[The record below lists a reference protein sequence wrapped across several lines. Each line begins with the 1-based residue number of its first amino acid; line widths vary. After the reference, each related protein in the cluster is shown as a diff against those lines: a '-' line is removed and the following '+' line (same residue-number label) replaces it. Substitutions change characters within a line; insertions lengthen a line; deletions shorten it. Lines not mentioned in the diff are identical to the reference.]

1 MPMKSH
7 FQRDMVRLERD
18 ILYLGSLVEQATNK
32 AILALTARRPELA
45 EALIAADDEIDAREV
60 QIEDECLKVLA
71 LHQPVAGDLR
81 FIVAVSKIDNELERI
96 GDLSANICARVIE
109 LSQHTYVSL
118 PTGMLVMA
126 ERIEAMLATTLD
138 ALIDSDAG
146 LARKVLCDDK
156 EVDELF
162 ARLVLELKEEI
173 RAHIDLLDSLIVI
186 FSVARYLERLADRM
200 TNICEDVIYMAE
212 GEIVRHQDPSA
223 SAVDMQLERERNG
236 GAAC

>member
-1 MPMKSH
+1 MGVH
-7 FQRDMVRLERD
+7 FEHEIDRLKKR
-18 ILYLGSLVEQATNK
+18 ILELGALVEENMHK
-32 AILALTARRPELA
+32 AFVALEKRDVELA
-45 EALIAADDEIDAREV
+45 KAVMAADVAIDEAEV
-60 QIEDECLKVLA
+60 EIEEECLKVLA

-96 GDLSANICARVIE
+96 GDLSANICARVID
-109 LSQHTYVSL
+109 LSKAVHVPL

-162 ARLVLELKEEI
+162 ARLVGELKEEI
-173 RAHIDLLDSLIVI
+173 RAHVDLLDPLIVV

-223 SAVDMQLERERNG
+223 SAIDTLIERERNG
-236 GAAC
+236 GNVC